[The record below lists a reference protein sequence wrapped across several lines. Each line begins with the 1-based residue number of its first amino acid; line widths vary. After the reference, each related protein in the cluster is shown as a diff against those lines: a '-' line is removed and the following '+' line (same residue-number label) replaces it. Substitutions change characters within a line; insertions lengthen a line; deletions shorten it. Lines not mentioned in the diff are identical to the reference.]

1 MKDLILDIFGT
12 YTPVMTEVG
21 LVVTDADGYST
32 VETFEAVASGAAGL
46 DWPWL
51 MGVLLFAI
59 VLWSLFRLLGV
70 FFK

>member
-1 MKDLILDIFGT
+1 MKDLIVSLFGRYEPVMSQEFIVMTDPELGT
-12 YTPVMTEVG
+12 YTQTID
-21 LVVTDADGYST
+21 VVANG
-32 VETFEAVASGAAGL
+32 FAGV
-46 DWPWL
+46 DWPWV

>member
-1 MKDLILDIFGT
+1 MKALIESIFGS
-12 YTPVMTEVG
+12 YTPVMTQEVISYT
-21 LVVTDADGYST
+21 VDG
-32 VETFEAVASGAAGL
+32 ETLFEYVDVVASGVAGV

-59 VLWSLFRLLGV
+59 VLWSLFRILGV